1 MVFRSKSHI
10 WVPWVMMRVGE
21 NEHTCLINNNK
32 WWLAILILRS
42 HGCFWTMTYI
52 EHSQAG
58 YKWSLTAQSVNFARL
73 HVIIYVI
80 SALRPHGIIIRSYKV
95 SHGRILTQSHTHL
108 LALETTAGWQA
119 SFIQQ
124 REIVIYETEKEGV
137 LALLFLCF
145 LWIWPHFVCHI
156 QILRQRAFSFRGA
169 TDD

>member
-73 HVIIYVI
+73 HVIMLCDFC
-80 SALRPHGIIIRSYKV
+80 S
-95 SHGRILTQSHTHL
+95 
-108 LALETTAGWQA
+108 ET
-119 SFIQQ
+119 S
-124 REIVIYETEKEGV
+124 RHYN
-137 LALLFLCF
+137 
-145 LWIWPHFVCHI
+145 
-156 QILRQRAFSFRGA
+156 QILQSEPREDPHTEPHTLACSGDDSRVAGKFYTTERDRNLWDREGGGACPTFSLLPLNLAPFRLPHTNPSAKGLLI
-169 TDD
+169 